1 MTKNKKLAL
10 ILIAHADDETL
21 GAGGTILKLI
31 EKGWTVNI
39 VAISDGKLT
48 VRGKEQDNSKDF
60 KKACKLLGV
69 EKHSLLKFK
78 DQKFDTEAVSDLAN
92 TVVNLKLHPD
102 LIITH
107 HQEDLNKDHRITCEV
122 AKIIGRPKTKPI
134 SILGCEIPG
143 TSFWNGKVFQANYF
157 VDITKYIDL
166 KIDAFAKYHNE
177 IQEYPHPRSKKGL
190 KLLAQ
195 YHGMQS
201 GFKYAEAFNV
211 IRGYEDRLL

>member
-31 EKGWTVNI
+31 EKGWIVNI

-48 VRGKEQDNSKDF
+48 VRGKKQDNSKDF

-69 EKHSLLKFK
+69 EKYSLLKFK

-92 TVVNLKLHPD
+92 AVANLKLHPD

-166 KIDAFAKYHNE
+166 KIDVFAKYHNE
-177 IQEYPHPRSKKGL
+177 IQEYPHPWSKKGL

>member
-21 GAGGTILKLI
+21 GAGGTILKLV

-48 VRGKEQDNSKDF
+48 VRGKKQDNSKDF

-69 EKHSLLKFK
+69 EKYSLLKFK

-92 TVVNLKLHPD
+92 AVANLKLHPD

-122 AKIIGRPKTKPI
+122 AKIIGRPKIKPI
-134 SILGCEIPG
+134 SILGCETPG
-143 TSFWNGKVFQANYF
+143 TSFWNGKVFQANFF
-157 VDITKYIDL
+157 VDITEYIDL

-177 IQEYPHPRSKKGL
+177 IQEYPHPWSKKGL

>member
-48 VRGKEQDNSKDF
+48 VRGKKQDNSKDF

-69 EKHSLLKFK
+69 EKYSLLKFK

-92 TVVNLKLHPD
+92 AVANLKLHPD

-166 KIDAFAKYHNE
+166 KIDVFAKYHNE
-177 IQEYPHPRSKKGL
+177 IQEYPHPWSKKGL

>member
-48 VRGKEQDNSKDF
+48 VRGKKQDNSKDF

-69 EKHSLLKFK
+69 EKYSLLKFK

-92 TVVNLKLHPD
+92 AVANLKLHPD

-134 SILGCEIPG
+134 SILGCEILGP
-143 TSFWNGKVFQANYF
+143 SFWNGKVFQANYF
-157 VDITKYIDL
+157 VDITQYIDL

-177 IQEYPHPRSKKGL
+177 IQEYPHPWSKKGL

>member
-48 VRGKEQDNSKDF
+48 VRGKKQDNSKDF

-69 EKHSLLKFK
+69 EIYSLLKFK

-92 TVVNLKLHPD
+92 AVANLKLHPD

-157 VDITKYIDL
+157 VDITEYIDL

-177 IQEYPHPRSKKGL
+177 IQEYPHPWSKKGL

>member
-31 EKGWTVNI
+31 EKGWLVNI

-48 VRGKEQDNSKDF
+48 VRGKKQDNSKDF

-69 EKHSLLKFK
+69 EKYSLLKFK

-92 TVVNLKLHPD
+92 AVANLKLHPD

-107 HQEDLNKDHRITCEV
+107 NQEDLNKDHRITCEV

-177 IQEYPHPRSKKGL
+177 IQEYPHPWSKKGL

>member
-10 ILIAHADDETL
+10 VLIAHADDETL

-31 EKGWTVNI
+31 EKGWIVNI
-39 VAISDGKLT
+39 VAISDGKIT
-48 VRGKEQDNSKDF
+48 VRGKKQDNSKNF
-60 KKACKLLGV
+60 EEACKFLGV
-69 EKHSLLKFK
+69 EKYSLLKFK
-78 DQKFDTEAVSDLAN
+78 DQKYDTLPISDL
-92 TVVNLKLHPD
+92 VNAVEKLKLQPD

-107 HQEDLNKDHRITCEV
+107 NQEDLNKDHRITCEV

-143 TSFWNGKVFQANYF
+143 SSFWNGKVFQANYF
-157 VDITKYIDL
+157 VDITKHIDL

-177 IQEYPHPRSKKGL
+177 IQEYPHPWSKKGL

-211 IRGYEDRLL
+211 IRGYEERLL

>member
-31 EKGWTVNI
+31 EKGWLVNI

>member
-31 EKGWTVNI
+31 EKGWLVNI

-143 TSFWNGKVFQANYF
+143 SSFWNGKVFQANYF